1 MFFRCR
7 RCRSGALAQSK
18 VEVTLEIFTCRLLVS
33 RFFTLLLVLA
43 EAALRS
49 RDRSRGTSVRCA
61 GASSGPCLL
70 SRGPT
75 ENKKDEAPC
84 MVRVCLNLC
93 VVCPRPPGH
102 PTGAAPKIL
111 QKISRAPWAEGTFE
125 RNRDTRD
132 FAHFSHLQRDLK
144 PVAPDFSCFFFVFIA
159 DFSDQTSKK
168 RSGA

>member
-1 MFFRCR
+1 MTGKQGRGYPRNFHL
-7 RCRSGALAQSK
+7 SS
-18 VEVTLEIFTCRLLVS
+18 S
-33 RFFTLLLVLA
+33 RFAIFHTFVLA
-43 EAALRS
+43 EAALLRS
-49 RDRSRGTSVRCA
+49 RARGAHLSAARA
-61 GASSGPCLL
+61 HEGPCLL

-84 MVRVCLNLC
+84 MVRVSVNLC

-144 PVAPDFSCFFFVFIA
+144 PVAPDFSCFFCVHC
-159 DFSDQTSKK
+159 
-168 RSGA
+168 

>member
-1 MFFRCR
+1 MQKWCVT
-7 RCRSGALAQSK
+7 QSK
-18 VEVTLEIFTCRLLVS
+18 TEVTLEIFTCRLLVS
-33 RFFTLLLVLA
+33 RLFTLLLVLA

-84 MVRVCLNLC
+84 MVRVSVNLC

-144 PVAPDFSCFFFVFIA
+144 PVAPDFSCFFLCSLLIFRRVL
-159 DFSDQTSKK
+159 
-168 RSGA
+168 